1 MVAQKP
7 IYGFNCFSAFF
18 AGKKIK
24 NPSTRKKKA
33 WRLFFTSKQIAENL
47 YSLERS
53 FDDLFRAM
61 FAFKINK
68 IIRFQGGPETPECR
82 EFFSKFDY
90 KAIFKSHMC
99 HDIW

>member
-1 MVAQKP
+1 MSCP
-7 IYGFNCFSAFF
+7 IYLPLTHFRQFF
-18 AGKKIK
+18 AGKKLK
-24 NPSTRKKKA
+24 TLALEKKA
-33 WRLFFTSKQIAENL
+33 FFHFKQIAENL

-53 FDDLFRAM
+53 FNDLFRAM

-90 KAIFKSHMC
+90 KAI
-99 HDIW
+99 

>member
-1 MVAQKP
+1 MVTAFICMSLGSQ
-7 IYGFNCFSAFF
+7 IYFNSFLTFFSGKKLKTLALEKKAFF
-18 AGKKIK
+18 H
-24 NPSTRKKKA
+24 
-33 WRLFFTSKQIAENL
+33 FKQIAENL

-53 FDDLFRAM
+53 FDDLFRTM

-90 KAIFKSHMC
+90 KAI
-99 HDIW
+99 